1 MRFEARR
8 LHERRLHLRR
18 LQRAGAHALE
28 HGDEEGQVSGH
39 AGRFEVEISEPG
51 AIAGLISAILFNVI
65 LND

>member
-28 HGDEEGQVSGH
+28 HGDEEGQVRGH

-51 AIAGLISAILFNVI
+51 IAGLISAILFSDI